1 MGRTDTCM
9 DKGKGWGLQR
19 PSLGR
24 WMGAELPVAGGK
36 VCTPGPSPLGCGSQ
50 HSKESI
56 TCPICARP
64 TLTCVGPDYKDLTLA
79 SYREVPVPTLPAE
92 RR

>member
-36 VCTPGPSPLGCGSQ
+36 VCTPGPFGLWQSALKGKHHLPHL
-50 HSKESI
+50 
-56 TCPICARP
+56 CPP
-64 TLTCVGPDYKDLTLA
+64 HFDL
-79 SYREVPVPTLPAE
+79 
-92 RR
+92 RRT